1 MRTNLSLGKRIHIMR
16 TAQGIERDEFA
27 RLVGVSP
34 VTVSMWENDRSV
46 PFARN
51 LEKIKAILGWPSNDQ
66 AEVAFGILVG
76 WGWIIKI
83 PISLPIH
90 KASSR

>member
-1 MRTNLSLGKRIHIMR
+1 MSKNLTLGKRIHIMR

-46 PFARN
+46 PFAKN
-51 LEKIKAILGWPSNDQ
+51 LEKIKAALTWPPDDQ
-66 AEVAFGILVG
+66 AEVAFSILAG
-76 WGWIIKI
+76 DG
-83 PISLPIH
+83 
-90 KASSR
+90 A